1 MDKEDLAVCLI
12 AFHLGLTKW
21 IVNARRVYVGKF
33 LKDNL
38 CKNLFILFIFAIWS
52 LLNDRVVRLFS
63 LFFLTGKTV
72 TVTSATVA
80 PFIMRMELSLGV

>member
-38 CKNLFILFIFAIWS
+38 CKN
-52 LLNDRVVRLFS
+52 
-63 LFFLTGKTV
+63 FFYTV
-72 TVTSATVA
+72 YFCYLVS
-80 PFIMRMELSLGV
+80 FK